1 MRPPR
6 HVPSGLRAVI
16 VSGRLSGDERGAA
29 LVLALVILVA
39 LAGLALALLSM
50 SGFEP
55 QISSNHSRAIRARY
69 VAEAGLEYAYHVL
82 ATAPDAWD
90 DHLAGATCA
99 LGALLGPPTSHLLP
113 GLGGAYGAFSVR
125 VRNDCG
131 PDDARVTG
139 VSLDTSAGPC
149 GAVAG
154 TATHDANCRVIVA
167 ASGTVGGT
175 TRTITAVMSRTL
187 FPRMTAALA
196 FPGLQAGVDFQSSR
210 FSIDGRDSRLSDGPG
225 VPTGSGPAVYG
236 IAVNDAV
243 PSLAAEVRD
252 AIAGNPQNEV
262 RGKDESGTGTTT
274 GAGTIRSDGTLT
286 SPGLADFV
294 ARVRSSAD
302 VVIDPAR
309 AQSISN
315 VGSACP
321 ADGTSSACWGTTDS
335 PKIVFVGGAPPLGS
349 PRPALRVSGES
360 GGAGILVVENAALEI
375 DGRFRWN
382 GLVVVTGRDAALR
395 YRGGGMQ
402 AVYGALIVDEPSHG
416 ATATLAGSPGDKT
429 HILYSTESLDL
440 VQRALRRRFVATYGW
455 NDR

>member
-1 MRPPR
+1 MRLPR
-6 HVPSGLRAVI
+6 HVPSGWRAGI
-16 VSGRLSGDERGAA
+16 ASGRLGGDERGAA
-29 LVLALVILVA
+29 LVLALMILVT

-55 QISSNHSRAIRARY
+55 QISNNHSRAIRARY

-90 DHLAGATCA
+90 DYLAGATCA
-99 LGALLGPPTSHLLP
+99 LGALLGPPTSPLP

-125 VRNDCG
+125 IRNDCG

-167 ASGTVGGT
+167 ATGTVGGT
-175 TRTITAVMSRTL
+175 TRTITAVMTRTM

-196 FPGLQAGVDFQSSR
+196 LPGIQAGVDFQSSR

-225 VPTGSGPAVYG
+225 APTGSGPAVYG

-243 PSLAAEVRD
+243 PSLVAEVRD
-252 AIAGNPQNEV
+252 AITGSPQNEV

-274 GAGTIRSDGTLT
+274 GAGTIRSDGALT
-286 SPGLADFV
+286 SPGIADFV

-315 VGSACP
+315 VGSACSVDR
-321 ADGTSSACWGTTDS
+321 ASSACWGTTDS
-335 PKIVFVGGAPPLGS
+335 PKIVFVAGAPPLGG
-349 PRPALRVSGES
+349 PRPALGVSGES

-382 GLVVVTGRDAALR
+382 GLIVVTGPDAVLR

-416 ATATLAGSPGDKT
+416 ATAALAGGPGDKT
-429 HILYSTESLDL
+429 HILYSKESLDL